1 MKFHLKG
8 VLNEGVKRAKYYT
21 MRFIEINLSMIYA
34 YS

>member
-21 MRFIEINLSMIYA
+21 IRFIEINLSMINA